1 MKFGGIARER
11 WIKIVNPQ
19 RLPEITIY
27 GPIPLVED
35 LRMALRMAL
44 TIRWPL
50 RSL

>member
-35 LRMALRMAL
+35 LRMAL